1 MKKSFLTCVAL
12 LCVVTLL
19 MGSIIFAYA
28 ENVSP
33 AANNVSQING
43 NGNTVIF
50 IDIPSDY
57 WAKEQIDYFAEQ
69 GIVSG
74 YEDGSF
80 HPESGVT
87 REEFCKL
94 LVSTFGQALDIP
106 DDPTFTDVPES
117 RWSYPYVEVCSEFLT
132 GYANPFGGKP
142 SFHPSEYAN
151 REDIAVALVRMMGFT
166 DSDASNKNYAA
177 QKFNDGSKISPS
189 LMPYVSIA
197 CEKGLISGYPNGN
210 FEPMRGITRA
220 ETVVLLNRATK
231 QAVTNI
237 NADLEITA
245 DVLYSDSGKVATIK
259 ITAEQGTT
267 VTVNGETVKMSSNYS
282 EQYEGNYVYKFEQE
296 GSKKF
301 TVEAKKAGKTKKIN
315 LTAKYEI
322 QAPTLTVDQKSQT
335 VTKKD
340 FKLSGTARDA
350 NYRTT
355 VTVNGEVVD
364 LEWTKWEKSY
374 TLKEGENVFKVV
386 ATNENGKS
394 TEQSITITYT
404 VGAPTLTVDQ
414 KSQTVT
420 KKDFKLS
427 GTARDAN
434 YRTTVTVNGEVVDL
448 EWTKWEKS
456 YTLKEGEN
464 VFKVVATN
472 ENGKSTEKTITVTF
486 EPSAPQITIKGV
498 PEVTQESELYVSGTV
513 EDASGDVELY
523 INDKQVS
530 LERGNRFDVSLNLT
544 KGYNTFI
551 FRAVNVYGKSKTVSK
566 TVRYAS
572 EVKAP
577 KLEVDD
583 ISPEVGDSMITISGN
598 VSDSDDEDVKV
609 YVNDKKIKTG
619 SGRFSTK
626 VELDPGSNSIIIV
639 AENSFGKTTTVVK
652 KVKYV
657 IRSKSD
663 ETEAD
668 EPKKNE
674 KNEDEFNNEHE
685 DDIEYDY

>member
-94 LVSTFGQALDIP
+94 LASTFGQALDIP

-301 TVEAKKAGKTKKIN
+301 NVEAKKAGKTKKIN

-322 QAPTLTVDQKSQT
+322 Q
-335 VTKKD
+335 
-340 FKLSGTARDA
+340 
-350 NYRTT
+350 
-355 VTVNGEVVD
+355 
-364 LEWTKWEKSY
+364 
-374 TLKEGENVFKVV
+374 
-386 ATNENGKS
+386 
-394 TEQSITITYT
+394 
-404 VGAPTLTVDQ
+404 APTLTVDQ

-583 ISPEVGDSMITISGN
+583 VSPEVGDSMITISGN
-598 VSDSDDEDVKV
+598 VSDSDDDGVKV

-674 KNEDEFNNEHE
+674 KNEDEFNDEHE